1 MPHNADSVHFL
12 LTSHRI
18 EYGRASLIECP
29 AGKAM
34 VEMLP
39 AASQIGSLLVP
50 PGVAEKYRPDIGVVL
65 SVGPD
70 VDLKPGTMVGVDPY
84 HGIWI
89 DGWDAAGYRTSNQVR
104 CYGQASPF
112 LGSVSAVPLGRSLLF
127 EVLTDG
133 DEPSMQAILGNLI
146 IKREPLVTS
155 QDVGGF
161 NLELSWGDQYQ
172 TGLATVLS
180 IGSSALSHLETATGP
195 IEAGD
200 TIHYNV
206 KAVLDFAFAGD
217 KDLAIIPWEAVNCRV
232 LAELAG

>member
-1 MPHNADSVHFL
+1 LPHNADSVHFL
-12 LTSHRI
+12 LTDHRI

-29 AGKAM
+29 AGKVM

-39 AASQIGSLLVP
+39 SARQIGALLVP
-50 PGVAEKYRPDIGVVL
+50 DGVAEKYRPDIGIVL
-65 SVGPD
+65 AAGPD
-70 VDLKPGTMVGVDPY
+70 HDLEIGTMVGVAPY
-84 HGIWI
+84 DGIWI
-89 DGWDAAGYRTSNQVR
+89 DGWDAGGYRTANQIR

-112 LGSVSAVPLGRSLLF
+112 TGATEPVPVDRSLLF
-127 EVLTDG
+127 KVFTDG

-146 IKREPLVTS
+146 IKREPMVTS
-155 QDVGGF
+155 QDVAGF

-180 IGSSALSHLETATGP
+180 LGKTASKNLLTATGP
-195 IEAGD
+195 IEVGD
-200 TIHYNV
+200 VVHYNV

-232 LAELAG
+232 SPEPN